1 MYTFDEMEQIVDLS
15 NISKRQHLKCNCIDE
30 KLHEIIIVLFYLD
43 HWLKSTTDTNQC
55 QVQFSLINLSN
66 DALAFRDLP

>member
-1 MYTFDEMEQIVDLS
+1 MYTFDEMKQIVALS
-15 NISKRQHLKCNCIDE
+15 NISKRQHPKCNSIDE